1 MRTEKW
7 LAYIPTVVVVLLIAF
22 YRLLPHPWNFTPV
35 CATAIFGGIYLNKK
49 YAIALPLLSMIVA
62 DSILGFDWMVTPVIY
77 ACIALSALIGA
88 WIKNERAHRTKFI
101 VRTLGGT
108 IASAVIFFIW
118 TNFATWLA
126 YDTYTK
132 DMAGLIQCYIMA
144 IPFFRNSLGGDLLFI
159 SVFIAIYELLSHA
172 ITARLKPVVVNPK

>member
-7 LAYIPTVVVVLLIAF
+7 LAYVPTVFVVLLIAF

-35 CATAIFGGIYLNKK
+35 CATAIFGGMYLNKK

-62 DSILGFDWMVTPVIY
+62 DSVLGMDWIVTPVIY
-77 ACIALSALIGA
+77 ACIASSALIGS
-88 WIKNERAHRTKFI
+88 WIKNERSHTSKFI

-108 IASAVIFFIW
+108 IASAVIFFVF

-132 DMAGLIQCYIMA
+132 DMTGLIQCYVMA
-144 IPFFRNSLGGDLLFI
+144 IPFFRNTLAGDVLFI
-159 SVFIAIYELLSHA
+159 SVFVAIYEWMNRA
-172 ITARLKPVVVNPK
+172 IAARMKPATVGTK

>member
-1 MRTEKW
+1 MRLEKW
-7 LAYIPTVVVVLLIAF
+7 LAYVPTAVVVLMVAF

-62 DSILGFDWMVTPVIY
+62 DTILGFDWIVTPVIY
-77 ACIALSALIGA
+77 ACIASSALIGS
-88 WIKNERAHRTKFI
+88 WIKNERGHTAKFI
-101 VRTLGGT
+101 IRTLGGT
-108 IASAVIFFIW
+108 LASAVIFFIF

-132 DMAGLIQCYIMA
+132 DMNGLIQCYVMA
-144 IPFFRNSLGGDLLFI
+144 IPFFRNTLGGDMLFI
-159 SVFIAIYELLSHA
+159 SVFVAIYEMLSRA
-172 ITARLKPVVVNPK
+172 IAARLKPATVRTK